1 MEFSIFIFGILAVV
15 CVVAFFLLRGRK
27 ADEMRDLRRKTPNTG
42 PGHVRAPIP
51 DHPAKQ
57 KHAPAFHEAG
67 ASGGTFRKE
76 GLGAKVKELF
86 QRGEGEQT
94 WKNLEDLLI
103 RADVGPMASADLVQR
118 VKADF
123 ANGTDPVELLAGE
136 IVALLGPDEPLG
148 LPRDRTGVVLVV
160 GVNGTGKTTTIG
172 KLAKRLVSEGM
183 QVSLAAADTFR
194 AAAGEQ
200 LEVWAQRAGAHVVGQ
215 DRGADPGA
223 VAFDAVKSAT
233 ARGADVLIVDT
244 AGRLHNKTPLM
255 DELGKVKRVIEKA
268 GAHVDETLLVLDAQT
283 GQNGIAQARAFTEAV
298 EVSGIVLTKLDG
310 SAKGGIV
317 LAVREELGVPVR
329 FVGVGEGADDL
340 RPFEAQM
347 FAERLLSG

>member
-1 MEFSIFIFGILAVV
+1 MEWYVFVFAVLAVLL
-15 CVVAFFLLRGRK
+15 VVAFFALRSRRGE
-27 ADEMRDLRRKTPNTG
+27 EMRELERHTPHTG
-42 PGHVRAPIP
+42 QGHVRAPVV
-51 DHPAKQ
+51 DHPAEQ
-57 KHAPAFHEAG
+57 KHAPAHHEPG
-67 ASGGTFRKE
+67 ASGGVFRKE

-86 QRGEGEQT
+86 RRGSGDQT
-94 WKNLEDLLI
+94 WKELEDLLVK
-103 RADVGPMASADLVQR
+103 ADVGPTASADLVRR
-118 VKADF
+118 VKATF
-123 ANGTDPVELLAGE
+123 SHGADPVGLLSGE
-136 IVALLGPDEPLG
+136 IEAILGPDEPLR
-148 LPRDRTGVVLVV
+148 LPAGRTGVIMVV

-172 KLAKRLVSEGM
+172 KLAKRLVSEGQ

-200 LEVWAQRAGAHVVGQ
+200 LEVWGQRAGAHVVSQ

-223 VAFDAVKSAT
+223 VAFDAVKSAK

-244 AGRLHNKTPLM
+244 AGRLHTQAPLM

-268 GAHVDETLLVLDAQT
+268 GAGVDETLLVLDAQT
-283 GQNGIAQARAFTEAV
+283 GQNGIAQARAFTDAV
-298 EVSGIVLTKLDG
+298 DVSGVVLTKLDG

-340 RPFEAQM
+340 RPFEARM
-347 FAERLLSG
+347 FSERLLSS

>member
-1 MEFSIFIFGILAVV
+1 M
-15 CVVAFFLLRGRK
+15 
-27 ADEMRDLRRKTPNTG
+27 
-42 PGHVRAPIP
+42 P

-57 KHAPAFHEAG
+57 KHAPAHHEPG
-67 ASGGTFRKE
+67 ASGGTFRSE

-86 QRGEGEQT
+86 KRGEGEQT
-94 WKNLEDLLI
+94 WADLEDLLI
-103 RADVGPMASADLVQR
+103 KADVGPAASSDLVQR
-118 VKADF
+118 IRADF
-123 ANGTDPVELLAGE
+123 ANGSRPG
-136 IVALLGPDEPLG
+136 GPARHRDRGGAWSGRAAG
-148 LPRDRTGVVLVV
+148 LPAGRTAVILIV

-200 LEVWAQRAGAHVVGQ
+200 LEVWATRAGAHVVSQ

-244 AGRLHNKTPLM
+244 AGRLHTKTPLM

-268 GAHVDETLLVLDAQT
+268 GAQVDETLLVLDAQT
-283 GQNGIAQARAFTEAV
+283 GQNGIAQARAFTDAV
-298 EVSGIVLTKLDG
+298 EVSGVVLTKLDG

-340 RPFEAQM
+340 RPFESTL